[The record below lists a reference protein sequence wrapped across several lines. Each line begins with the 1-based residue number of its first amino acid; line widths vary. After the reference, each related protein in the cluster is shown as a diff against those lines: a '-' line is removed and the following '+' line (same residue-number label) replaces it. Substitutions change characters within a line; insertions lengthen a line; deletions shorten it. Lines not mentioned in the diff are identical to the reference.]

1 MIEVLYLIW
10 RAVLV
15 SLAFVGWVVGMIVGT
30 LIGGVVS
37 GFLRGYKG

>member
-1 MIEVLYLIW
+1 MIEALYLIW
-10 RAVLV
+10 RALLV
-15 SLAFVGWVVGMIVGT
+15 ALAFVGWVVGMIVGT

>member
-1 MIEVLYLIW
+1 MIEVVYLIW
-10 RAVLV
+10 RTLLV
-15 SLAFVGWVVGMIVGT
+15 ALAFIGWVVGMIVGT

>member
-1 MIEVLYLIW
+1 MIAVLYLIW
-10 RAVLV
+10 RAILV

>member
-1 MIEVLYLIW
+1 MIEVVYLIW
-10 RAVLV
+10 RTLLV
-15 SLAFVGWVVGMIVGT
+15 ALAFIGWVGGMIVGT